1 MVNGIGEQVRIDL
14 PTVACSLEDGIVD
27 AVAAEPVLTIARVPN
42 PDPKR
47 LLLLFSDTGGGHR
60 AAARA
65 LVQTLN
71 EWYPG
76 EFEPVMFD
84 PLGGPNSAW
93 LLRRISGLYGF
104 SIRFAPWVWGS
115 IYYSSDSRLGV
126 RFLRSTLLALANRPV
141 AEAVAAG
148 RPAAIVNLHPL
159 TGSAAVKARERGCRE
174 TPVLTVV
181 TDLVNPHS
189 SWHDRKADRI
199 VVPPTAVGWARRPK
213 RLGPERRVEIGLPVS
228 PPFAGGVLRGVQRAA
243 LRRSLG
249 LDERRF
255 TVLLTGGGEG
265 AGGIARRAK
274 AILRRFDDVA
284 VVAICG
290 RNRRLREA
298 LDELAAEYPDRLK
311 VNGFVDNM
319 AEWLRCADVLVSKA
333 GPGTIAEA
341 TCCGVPL
348 MLTSHV
354 PGQERGNT
362 EFVVDAGAGRHTP
375 SVRSLLRT
383 IDELHRDQS
392 TVDAMALASAR
403 LGQPEAAREI
413 AALLAGLLG
422 ITPPCPSVP
431 EQGAP
436 RDLAS

>member
-1 MVNGIGEQVRIDL
+1 VDD
-14 PTVACSLEDGIVD
+14 VAPITGS
-27 AVAAEPVLTIARVPN
+27 
-42 PDPKR
+42 DPKR
-47 LLLLFSDTGGGHR
+47 LLFLFADTGGGHR

-65 LVQTLN
+65 LAQTLDQ
-71 EWYPG
+71 WYPG
-76 EFEPVMFD
+76 EFEPVLCD
-84 PLGGPNSAW
+84 PLCGPGSAW
-93 LLRRISGLYGF
+93 LLRGISGLYGL

-115 IYYSSDSRLGV
+115 IYYTSDWRLGV
-126 RFLRSTLLALANRPV
+126 RFLRSTLLTLAHRPV
-141 AEAVAAG
+141 ADAVAAQ

-159 TGSAAVKARERGCRE
+159 TGSAAVRARERGCRE

-228 PPFAGGVLRGVQRAA
+228 PPFSTGVLRGAERAA
-243 LRRSLG
+243 LRRRLG
-249 LDERRF
+249 IDEQRF

-274 AILRRFDDVA
+274 AILRRFDDVG
-284 VVAICG
+284 VVTICG
-290 RNRRLREA
+290 RNRRLKES
-298 LDELAAEYPDRLK
+298 LEELRAEYPDRLT

-319 AEWLRCADVLVSKA
+319 ADWLRSADVLVSKA

-348 MLTSHV
+348 LLTSHV

-383 IDELHRDQS
+383 LGELRGDQS
-392 TVDAMALASAR
+392 TVDSMALASAR
-403 LGQPEAAREI
+403 LGQPGAAREI
-413 AALLAGLLG
+413 VDLLAGLLG
-422 ITPPCPSVP
+422 VTGNP
-431 EQGAP
+431 
-436 RDLAS
+436 LAKVS

>member
-1 MVNGIGEQVRIDL
+1 VDD
-14 PTVACSLEDGIVD
+14 VA
-27 AVAAEPVLTIARVPN
+27 PVVGS
-42 PDPKR
+42 DPKR
-47 LLLLFSDTGGGHR
+47 LLFLFSDTGGGHR

-65 LVQTLN
+65 LAQTL
-71 EWYPG
+71 EQWYPG
-76 EFEPVMFD
+76 EFEPVLCD
-84 PLGGPNSAW
+84 PLGGPGSAW
-93 LLRRISGLYGF
+93 LLRRISGLYGL

-115 IYYSSDSRLGV
+115 IYYTSDWRGGV
-126 RFLRSTLLALANRPV
+126 RFLRSTLLTLAHRPV
-141 AEAVAAG
+141 ADAVAAQ
-148 RPAAIVNLHPL
+148 RPVAIVNLHPL
-159 TGSAAVKARERGCRE
+159 TGSAAVRARERACRE
-174 TPVLTVV
+174 TPLLTVV

-213 RLGPERRVEIGLPVS
+213 RLGPDRRVEIGLPVS
-228 PPFAGGVLRGVQRAA
+228 PPFANGVLRGEERAA
-243 LRRSLG
+243 LRRRLG
-249 LDERRF
+249 IDEDRF

-298 LDELAAEYPDRLK
+298 LDELHVEYPDRLT

-319 AEWLRCADVLVSKA
+319 ADWLRSADVLVSKA

-383 IDELHRDQS
+383 LGELRDDPS
-392 TVDAMALASAR
+392 TVDDMALASAR
-403 LGQPEAAREI
+403 LGRPEAAREI
-413 AALLAGLLG
+413 VDLLAGLLG
-422 ITPPCPSVP
+422 VTARPLTPR
-431 EQGAP
+431 E
-436 RDLAS
+436 LAALGGGSDRVA